1 MKRVYVRTDD
11 FKLAHRLLREFQNHR
26 VPVTLLSP
34 AEPLPDGD
42 AWWFGTGEEVSR
54 LGGKG
59 VAVDPQNPGGF
70 VSTWLLARRQ
80 EGPLGELLVGLDP
93 GPRPGCAFLGD
104 GTPLG
109 KHVAENVTEALG
121 RLVDLVDTLQP
132 SSVRV
137 RIGHGSPNHR
147 DQLINEVL
155 ALGFYV
161 EEVNEHRTSSGRS
174 RHDHGSAALKIAMQ
188 PGTPVHEQRANA
200 TPLGELKNIQRMSR
214 QQSNGALTIS
224 LELAQAVSQGTLT
237 MEEAL
242 HRSGYSAS

>member
-1 MKRVYVRTDD
+1 MVCM
-11 FKLAHRLLREFQNHR
+11 
-26 VPVTLLSP
+26 
-34 AEPLPDGD
+34 
-42 AWWFGTGEEVSR
+42 GEEVSR

-109 KHVAENVTEALG
+109 KHVAENVTEALE

-224 LELAQAVSQGTLT
+224 SSWLKPYRKGPSPWRRRFTARVIRPRRGRMLALRGPTPGHAKASAGTEPQLLGAKPPPT
-237 MEEAL
+237 
-242 HRSGYSAS
+242 